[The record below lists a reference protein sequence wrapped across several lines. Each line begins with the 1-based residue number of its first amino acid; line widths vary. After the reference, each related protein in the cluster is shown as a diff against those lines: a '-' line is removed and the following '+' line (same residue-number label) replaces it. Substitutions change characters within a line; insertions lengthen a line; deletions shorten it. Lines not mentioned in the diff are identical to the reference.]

1 VGIESVHYRQV
12 MRLPALSA
20 FALLALLA
28 TSASARAEDADVLVQ
43 AGHEGRPQSCAVFH
57 VKACNL
63 GAAAPGAREPD
74 WNAVVADAATTALRA
89 DGFTVL
95 RRPAD
100 WAGGDVVREAVFIHF
115 DGASPACTS
124 GASIGFPASTS
135 RGFVD
140 AWETAYRNW
149 FPFRFVGENFTENEH
164 RYYGFHR
171 VEAPEKM
178 LIEFG
183 ELTCP
188 AQRSWMEP
196 RLREMGERL
205 AAFLA
210 ARLGK

>member
-1 VGIESVHYRQV
+1 VDIENVHYRLV
-12 MRLPALSA
+12 MRLPALPL
-20 FALLALLA
+20 FALLAVLA
-28 TSASARAEDADVLVQ
+28 TSTSAQAGSADVLVQ

-63 GAAAPGAREPD
+63 GAAAAGIREPE
-74 WNAVVADAATTALRA
+74 WNAIVADEATRALRA

-100 WAGGDVVREAVFIHF
+100 WPGGDVAREAVFIHF
-115 DGASPACTS
+115 DGSSPACGS

-140 AWETAYRNW
+140 AWEDAYRAW
-149 FPFRFVGENFTENEH
+149 FPFRFVGENFTENEQ

-171 VEAPEKM
+171 VVAPEKM

-188 AQRSWMEP
+188 AQRAWMEP
-196 RLREMGERL
+196 RLREMGDRL

-210 ARLGK
+210 AQLAR